1 MSRTPRTLSP
11 SQVMQRAM
19 LWNFVAAGVVGVL
32 GAVVGGLLAGWMGA
46 ISGLIGG
53 AIVEALTAITATSV
67 RIAAQRVSGPEHAV
81 VFIALVM
88 GGWLLKLVVFLVLAL
103 TLRGQPWIQPTVLF
117 LTVIVAIV
125 VSLVIEVLIVARSRV
140 LYVPDAG

>member
-1 MSRTPRTLSP
+1 MTRSPRTLTP

-19 LWNFVAAGVVGVL
+19 RWDFVAA
-32 GAVVGGLLAGWMGA
+32 AVVAAGGALIGGLVAGGKGA

-53 AIVEALTAITATSV
+53 AIVAALTAITATAV
-67 RIAAQRVSGPEHAV
+67 RIASRRASGPENAIV
-81 VFIALVM
+81 FVVVITTSWLLKLIVFIAL
-88 GGWLLKLVVFLVLAL
+88 AI
-103 TLRGQPWIQPTVLF
+103 TLRHQAWIQPTVLF
-117 LTVIVAIV
+117 LTIIAGVV